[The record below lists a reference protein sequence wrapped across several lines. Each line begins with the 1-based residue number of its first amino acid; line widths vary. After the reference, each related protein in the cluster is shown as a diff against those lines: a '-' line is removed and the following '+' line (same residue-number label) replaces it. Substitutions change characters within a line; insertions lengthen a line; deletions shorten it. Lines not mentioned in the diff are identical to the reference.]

1 MKSDGTISGMA
12 SRTTMMT
19 ANTTARPI
27 NRCRSKRPLSEKA
40 KVTPRLNEGRTLFG
54 KPRSGFLRSRDLR
67 SMGRRRT
74 AIAAADHL
82 KQYRLGKVRLIL
94 GCLDRQHQS
103 EPDPAEMLNATAPRR
118 GSGCPTDFSNGQT
131 SAALQPDPRC
141 RRRGS
146 WRPGTFRRG
155 RDTCC
160 GAEPMVRIHLPP
172 AASQTNFRSVRLTR
186 AEEHDLARGLGT
198 ATPPAQH
205 AAIVAHLDPAAI
217 RTWQARY
224 PKRRQP
230 RPASRRRPAQP
241 RRETKTTVGY

>member
-1 MKSDGTISGMA
+1 MKVCERT
-12 SRTTMMT
+12 SRRRKF
-19 ANTTARPI
+19 AA
-27 NRCRSKRPLSEKA
+27 RCRTRNPPNPHAWLPA
-40 KVTPRLNEGRTLFG
+40 QNG
-54 KPRSGFLRSRDLR
+54 
-67 SMGRRRT
+67 
-74 AIAAADHL
+74 
-82 KQYRLGKVRLIL
+82 L
-94 GCLDRQHQS
+94 GCADRR
-103 EPDPAEMLNATAPRR
+103 PP
-118 GSGCPTDFSNGQT
+118 CPTDFSNGQT

-217 RTWQARY
+217 GTWQARY

-230 RPASRRRPAQP
+230 RLASRRRPAQP
-241 RRETKTTVGY
+241 HRETKSSVRY